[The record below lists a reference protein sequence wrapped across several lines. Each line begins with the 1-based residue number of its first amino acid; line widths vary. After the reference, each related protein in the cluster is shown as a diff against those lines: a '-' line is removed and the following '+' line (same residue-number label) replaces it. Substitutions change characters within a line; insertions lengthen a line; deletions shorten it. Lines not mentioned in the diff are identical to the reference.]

1 MVGLPAIQ
9 HSTFN
14 IIVLMKSFFYVAHA
28 PAKSLLVFLLLA
40 FSASLFAQQASLTV
54 QGVLTKADGTA
65 VDDDVYTLTFRLW
78 NHPDAT
84 DINNNRKHIE
94 TINNVET
101 VGGVYTVILGVNGT
115 PLNAGFDEVYYLGV
129 SMNSSTVELLPRPRL
144 THAPYA
150 LGIKGQNNTFPSTGP
165 VIGDAF
171 RAKGG
176 PAQGGLG
183 PTANGYSFH
192 TVGDDAGGMYSR
204 EPNNIELWAGGS
216 ERIQLN
222 TTQNEIYGQT
232 VNFGPFVSNDLTVN
246 GNQQINGSSNVSF
259 HHTVQGTQT
268 VNGFFKVNTNQE
280 ITGFSTIG
288 ANQTINGSSFTK
300 GFVRAASAAEG
311 SGFTFNYAPQ
321 GGADDTDSGL
331 FGGGDG
337 NVQVRANGTLVAQ
350 FTQAAPYTNNCCPG
364 SAVKFF
370 GVQKGPDKPQVEWD
384 PNTGNL
390 QVDNSSRR
398 LKRNIQSWA
407 SEEYKLIL
415 QAQPKLYNRIGY
427 PDTLVELGYIAE
439 EFDSIGLKRLVHYT
453 EDGGIFGINYSKV
466 AMFVNEVVKEHE
478 VRLNNLYEEI
488 EALKAEN
495 ATLKAQNTALQTDN
509 GTLQLQQ
516 AAFGNQL
523 EMLSKRMNS
532 LERNQGEN
540 NRK

>member
-1 MVGLPAIQ
+1 
-9 HSTFN
+9 
-14 IIVLMKSFFYVAHA
+14 MKFFFYAA
-28 PAKSLLVFLLLA
+28 QSLAKPFLVFILVA
-40 FSASLFAQQASLTV
+40 FSASMFAQQASLTV

-65 VDDDVYTLTFRLW
+65 VEDDVYTLTFRLW

-84 DINNNRKHIE
+84 GAGNKKHEE

-101 VGGVYTVILGVNGT
+101 VGGVYTVILGINGT
-115 PLNAGFDEVYYLGV
+115 PLAAGFDEVYYLGV
-129 SMNSSTVELLPRPRL
+129 SMNTSTVELLPRPRL

-176 PAQGGLG
+176 PATGGLG
-183 PTANGYSFH
+183 ANANGFAFQDPS
-192 TVGDDAGGMYSR
+192 GDQSGGMFSNGA
-204 EPNNIELWAGGS
+204 NNIELWAGS
-216 ERIQLN
+216 QERIQLN
-222 TTQNEIYGQT
+222 TTQNEIYGKTINFGEFISNDHTINGNIQVNGHQT
-232 VNFGPFVSNDLTVN
+232 VTLNQAVN
-246 GNQQINGSSNVSF
+246 GTSTVGSQTVSGNSQVNGS
-259 HHTVQGTQT
+259 QT
-268 VNGFFKVNTNQE
+268 VNGA
-280 ITGFSTIG
+280 SL
-288 ANQTINGSSFTK
+288 TK
-300 GFVRAASAAEG
+300 GYNKTHGAG
-311 SGFTFNYAPQ
+311 NGGGFTFLYVN
-321 GGADDTDSGL
+321 GADDTDSGL

-337 NVQVRANGTLVAQ
+337 NVQVKANGTLVAQ
-350 FTQAAPYTNNCCPG
+350 FTQAEPYTNNCCPG
-364 SAVKFF
+364 SAVKFW

-407 SEEYKLIL
+407 SEEYKIIL

-495 ATLKAQNTALQTDN
+495 ATIKAQNTALRTDN
-509 GTLQLQQ
+509 VNLQMQQ